1 MQLFVVPHQASNV
14 FYKGFT
20 EHCYDADMP
29 EGYCAPGSKRCLCR
43 PGSPAFWFQN
53 DDKKFDQC
61 LKTGKF
67 PGGEKK
73 IAGDCFLPL
82 NSLSKEIVEVFSKR
96 IIDSAETFCKPFES
110 LPPYS
115 CSGRKEI
122 HTNIGVV
129 ASSALSYAQISLT
142 FLSTAAVLL
151 LSRMVDRNA
160 GQSEGNGRL
169 DPLKEKGGN
178 MDGSLG
184 SSSDRF
190 DPDTGE
196 PISRRHRVPV
206 GGDASL
212 NRFDP
217 DTGEPISHVARVP
230 PTASAKRDQY
240 STSEDLYKE
249 PLLHGGRGGGGD

>member
-1 MQLFVVPHQASNV
+1 
-14 FYKGFT
+14 
-20 EHCYDADMP
+20 MP
-29 EGYCAPGSKRCLCR
+29 FR
-43 PGSPAFWFQN
+43 
-53 DDKKFDQC
+53 
-61 LKTGKF
+61 
-67 PGGEKK
+67 
-73 IAGDCFLPL
+73 
-82 NSLSKEIVEVFSKR
+82 
-96 IIDSAETFCKPFES
+96 ES
-110 LPPYS
+110 RLIS
-115 CSGRKEI
+115 VR
-122 HTNIGVV
+122 V
-129 ASSALSYAQISLT
+129 ASSGANPGKSVRVGSVSVGI
-142 FLSTAAVLL
+142 TAAVLL

-184 SSSDRF
+184 SSSDSRF

-217 DTGEPISHVARVP
+217 DTGEPISRVARVP